1 MLHQMRLVCNKL
13 LAILTKWKEGE
24 TMPLEEQLDEA
35 RTRVTKAIKT
45 EMIKQDVTQSEMAK
59 QLNVSRG
66 VVSRAVNG
74 DNNPQSIQIRKTIY
88 KLLGM
93 EGE

>member
-1 MLHQMRLVCNKL
+1 MRFVCNKL

>member
-1 MLHQMRLVCNKL
+1 
-13 LAILTKWKEGE
+13 
-24 TMPLEEQLDEA
+24 MPLEEQLDEA
-35 RTRVTKAIKT
+35 RARVTKAIKT
-45 EMIKQDVTQSEMAK
+45 EMIKQDVTQSELAK
-59 QLNVSRG
+59 QLNVNRG

-93 EGE
+93 DGE

>member
-1 MLHQMRLVCNKL
+1 MRLVCNKL

>member
-1 MLHQMRLVCNKL
+1 MSFVCNKL

-35 RTRVTKAIKT
+35 RKRVTKAIKT

>member
-1 MLHQMRLVCNKL
+1 MKGGRV
-13 LAILTKWKEGE
+13 
-24 TMPLEEQLDEA
+24 MPLEEQLDEA
-35 RTRVTKAIKT
+35 RARVTKAIKT
-45 EMIKQDVTQSEMAK
+45 EMIKQDVTQSELAK
-59 QLNVSRG
+59 QLNVNRG

-93 EGE
+93 DGE

>member
-1 MLHQMRLVCNKL
+1 
-13 LAILTKWKEGE
+13 
-24 TMPLEEQLDEA
+24 MPLEEQLDEA

-45 EMIKQDVTQSEMAK
+45 EMIKQDVTQSEIAK